1 MTIPSPLDNLRNR
14 LPMSWL
20 RERDVDLLLCSE
32 LHCDGGPLRALFVG
46 DWNNGIAEFDGAW
59 VSYVDS
65 EGEADLV
72 AAFKSGAKSLVLIIE
87 DKIDAEFQ
95 PEQPERYRRRAQR
108 WAADSAPG
116 ATVETVL
123 FAPADYLGN
132 AGSELFDRQISYEE
146 VIAALSTV
154 FDPRTR
160 FLAQTLKNGIDPQRQ
175 RQSYTPQYDDAA
187 TQVWNAIWEIANAVT
202 PQLRMRKPPRRPAGS
217 SFIYF
222 PEAEGLAAAE
232 TRRRVKIVYK
242 PAQSASNADLQF
254 SNTLEETLRTAV
266 GGALDADMTVAA
278 AEKSA
283 CVRIKIPIVDFGKSP
298 EGQEEAIRQGLQ
310 AAERLRLFYIEKQP
324 LALLPAP

>member
-72 AAFKSGAKSLVLIIE
+72 AAFKSGAKSLVLLIE
-87 DKIDAEFQ
+87 DKIGAEFQ
-95 PEQPERYRRRAQR
+95 PEQPERYHRRAQR
-108 WAADSAPG
+108 WATDSLPG

-132 AGSELFDRQISYEE
+132 DGSELFDRQISYEE
-146 VIAALSTV
+146 VIAALSES
-154 FDPRTR
+154 FDPRTL
-160 FLAQTLKNGIDPQRQ
+160 FLAQTLKNGIESQRQ
-175 RQSYTPQYDDAA
+175 GYKPLYDDAA

-202 PQLRMRKPPRRPAGS
+202 PQLRMRKPPRRTAGS

-222 PEAEGLAAAE
+222 TDADGLATAE
-232 TRRRVKIVYK
+232 IRRRVKIVYK
-242 PAQSASNADLQF
+242 PAQSAGNADLQF
-254 SNTLEETLRTAV
+254 SNTPVETLRDAV
-266 GGALDADMTVAA
+266 GGALDADMSVAPA
-278 AEKSA
+278 QKSA
-283 CVRIKIPIVDFGKSP
+283 SIRIEIPIVDFGESP
-298 EGQEEAIRQGLQ
+298 EGQGEAIRQGLQ

-324 LALLPAP
+324 LALLRDS

>member
-1 MTIPSPLDNLRNR
+1 MTTPSPLDNLRNR

-72 AAFKSGAKSLVLIIE
+72 AAFKSGVKPLVLLIE
-87 DKIDAEFQ
+87 DKIGAEFQ

-146 VIAALSTV
+146 VIAALSES
-154 FDPRTR
+154 FDPRTI
-160 FLAQTLKNGIDPQRQ
+160 FLAQTLKNGIESQRQ
-175 RQSYTPQYDDAA
+175 GYKPLYDDAA

-202 PQLRMRKPPRRPAGS
+202 PRLRMRKPPRRPAGS

-222 PEAEGLAAAE
+222 TDADGLAAAE

-298 EGQEEAIRQGLQ
+298 EGQEEAIGQGLR

>member
-72 AAFKSGAKSLVLIIE
+72 AAFKSGAKSLVLLIE

-95 PEQPERYRRRAQR
+95 PEQPERYHRRAQR
-108 WAADSAPG
+108 WAADSLPG

-146 VIAALSTV
+146 VIAALSES

-160 FLAQTLKNGIDPQRQ
+160 FLAQTLKNGIEAQKQGYKPL
-175 RQSYTPQYDDAA
+175 YDDTA

-222 PEAEGLAAAE
+222 PEAEGLATAE
-232 TRRRVKIVYK
+232 IRRRAKIVYK
-242 PAQSASNADLQF
+242 PAQSFGNADLQF

-266 GGALDADMTVAA
+266 GGALDADMSVAA
-278 AEKSA
+278 AEKSTS
-283 CVRIKIPIVDFGKSP
+283 VRIKIPIVDFGKSP
-298 EGQEEAIRQGLQ
+298 EGQEEAIGQGLR